1 MAGCDA
7 RVKGQGRPG
16 IFVTL
21 MAAMLAG
28 PVAAQESCPAAPDH
42 EAAKSELLRDL
53 RVARDSTDASL
64 ITGDLWRLWT
74 DAPDPRAQGLLDEGM
89 RLIRAMD
96 YDGSETVLGDLVDY
110 CPDYA
115 EGWNQRAFARFLK
128 GAFDVALGDLDRAL
142 EIDPRHVPALSGKA
156 LVLMHL
162 GRHEEAQ
169 LVLREAVRMNPWL
182 QERSL
187 LTIPMDVE
195 L

>member
-1 MAGCDA
+1 L
-7 RVKGQGRPG
+7 R
-16 IFVTL
+16 
-21 MAAMLAG
+21 AAVLVLVLAAG
-28 PVAAQESCPAAPDH
+28 PVLAQESCPTAPDH
-42 EAAKSELLRDL
+42 EAAKAELLRDL
-53 RVARDSTDASL
+53 RVARDATDAAL

-74 DAPDPRAQGLLDEGM
+74 DAPDGQAQALLDEGM
-89 RLIRAMD
+89 RLIRALD
-96 YDGSETVLGDLVDY
+96 YDASEAVLGDLVGY

-128 GAFDVALGDLDRAL
+128 GAFDGALGDLDRAL
-142 EIDPRHVPALSGKA
+142 AIDPRHVPALSGKA

-162 GRHEEAQ
+162 GRQDEAQ

-182 QERSL
+182 QERTL